1 MKSLENFA
9 RNLRRL
15 RSEQE
20 LSQEELGF
28 RVGMHRTS
36 INNLECRRHSPTLKN
51 MAKIAEALG
60 VKVDDLIKDPD

>member
-15 RSEQE
+15 RNERK

-28 RVGMHRTS
+28 QVGMHRTS
-36 INNLECRRHSPTLKN
+36 INNLESRRHSPSLKN
-51 MAKIAEALG
+51 MARIAEALG
-60 VKVDDLIKDPD
+60 VKVDDLIQDPE